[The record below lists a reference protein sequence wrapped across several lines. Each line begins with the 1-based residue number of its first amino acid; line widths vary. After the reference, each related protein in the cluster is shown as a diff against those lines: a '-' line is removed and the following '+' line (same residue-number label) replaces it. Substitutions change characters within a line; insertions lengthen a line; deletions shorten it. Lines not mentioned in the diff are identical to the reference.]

1 MSSLPESL
9 AYWVCGAI
17 LLFWFVGAYNRLVR
31 LRSLALQAYETL
43 DAALLRQV
51 DFVQAHTAAAR
62 AQAGD
67 APDESALSSLH
78 ATTGQLTTLLGAT
91 RQRPLDP
98 ARIAALATALHVM
111 LAAWERM
118 HPESVVSFEPNG
130 TLSRP
135 PPGAD
140 GAPLPLPPA
149 AAALLTAWPEPSA
162 AAEIART
169 HFNLCVTRYN
179 AAIRQFPAVLV
190 AWVMQLKRA
199 AALD

>member
-1 MSSLPESL
+1 MSHLPESL
-9 AYWVCGAI
+9 AYWIGGAV

-31 LRSLALQAYETL
+31 LRSMALQAYQTL
-43 DAALLRQV
+43 DAALMRQV
-51 DFVQAHTAAAR
+51 DFVQVQTAAAR
-62 AQAGD
+62 ARLGEESG
-67 APDESALSSLH
+67 ESALASLH
-78 ATTGQLTTLLGAT
+78 ATTDQLTTLLSTT

-118 HPESVVSFEPNG
+118 HPESVVSFEPDG

-135 PPGAD
+135 PPGAE
-140 GAPLPLPPA
+140 GVPLPA
-149 AAALLTAWPEPSA
+149 AAAVPLTAWPEPSA
-162 AAEIART
+162 AAEIARS

-190 AWVMQLKRA
+190 AWVMQLRPA
-199 AALD
+199 ASLG